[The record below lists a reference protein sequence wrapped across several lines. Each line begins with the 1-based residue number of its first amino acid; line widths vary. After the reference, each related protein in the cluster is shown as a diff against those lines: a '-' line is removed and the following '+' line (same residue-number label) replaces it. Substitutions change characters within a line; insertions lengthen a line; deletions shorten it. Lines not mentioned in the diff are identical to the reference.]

1 MALLRSP
8 LTWLLLALTV
18 ALGGWGWSATSAATA
33 KGHVTTLQSDLK
45 AASDRAKGQVTTL
58 QSDLKAAS
66 DRAKEAER
74 REQLKDTA
82 ITTLTTEL
90 TARDEATQQLQ
101 GQLDQLATTAATR
114 ADTIKRLKHENAE
127 LKEWADRPLPAAVV
141 GLLQRPALTGAA
153 DYQAHLS
160 RPGTLPATAGGPGQ

>member
-1 MALLRSP
+1 MWLNLLRSP
-8 LTWLLLALTV
+8 LTWLLLALAVT
-18 ALGGWGWSATSAATA
+18 LGGWGWSARSAATA
-33 KGHVTTLQSDLK
+33 N
-45 AASDRAKGQVTTL
+45 GQVTTL
-58 QSDLKAAS
+58 QSDLKAAG

-90 TARDEATQQLQ
+90 TAQAEAAQQLQ
-101 GQLDQLATTAATR
+101 GQFDQLALTAATR
-114 ADTIKRLKHENAE
+114 GHTIARLKRENAE
-127 LKEWADRPLPAAVV
+127 LKAWADRPLPAAVV

-160 RPGTLPATAGGPGQ
+160 RPGTLPAAAGGSGQ

>member
-1 MALLRSP
+1 MWRSLLRSP
-8 LTWLLLALTV
+8 LTWLLLALAV
-18 ALGGWGWSATSAATA
+18 AMGGWGYSAKSAA
-33 KGHVTTLQSDLK
+33 K
-45 AASDRAKGQVTTL
+45 AEGQVTTL

-90 TARDEATQQLQ
+90 TAQAEAAQQLQ
-101 GQLDQLATTAATR
+101 GQLDQLALTAATR
-114 ADTIKRLKHENAE
+114 ADTIKRLKRENAE
-127 LKEWADRPLPAAVV
+127 LKEWAARPLPDPVV
-141 GLLQRPALTGAA
+141 RLLQHPTLTGAA

-160 RPGTLPATAGGPGQ
+160 GPDPLPAASGKSDP

>member
-1 MALLRSP
+1 MWLNLLRSP
-8 LTWLLLALTV
+8 LTWLLLALAV

-33 KGHVTTLQSDLK
+33 KGKVTTLQSDLK
-45 AASDRAKGQVTTL
+45 AAG
-58 QSDLKAAS
+58 

-90 TARDEATQQLQ
+90 TAQAEATQQLQ

-114 ADTIKRLKHENAE
+114 ADTIKRLKRENAE
-127 LKEWADRPLPAAVV
+127 LKDWAARPLPAAVV
-141 GLLQRPALTGAA
+141 GLLQRSALTGAA

>member
-1 MALLRSP
+1 MLLNLMRSP
-8 LTWLLLALTV
+8 LTWLLLALAA

-33 KGHVTTLQSDLK
+33 KG
-45 AASDRAKGQVTTL
+45 QVTTL
-58 QSDLKAAS
+58 QSDLKAAG

-90 TARDEATQQLQ
+90 TAQAEATQQLQ

-114 ADTIKRLKHENAE
+114 ADTIKRLKRENAE
-127 LKEWADRPLPAAVV
+127 LKAWADRPLPAAVV

-160 RPGTLPATAGGPGQ
+160 RPDTLPAAAGGSGQ